1 MTRRAADAWLDGM
14 PPHIPARAGTLPPV
28 CLLPGDPGRV
38 DLAAQVLADYRVLGS
53 RREFK
58 IATGSFAGRGMAVCS
73 TGIGGPST
81 EIAIVE
87 LSRLGVST
95 FIRVGGMGATRASIP
110 PGSLTVVTQVARGG
124 GAARFYAP
132 DAAEIPADQEV
143 TDALREAAIRRGAPA
158 HEIRVLSC
166 DSYYLGE
173 GRPVAGLEELAAS
186 RAADID
192 AMGVAAMDME
202 CETVFAVARALRRRY
217 GAILTAH
224 GNRVT
229 DEWLED
235 YEPAQLLML
244 QVACAAGAALAVPT
258 SPEASSLS
266 ADAPAPAQAVLPPGD
281 QSGALSSGE
290 AATGQRPGVQ
300 AEPAVRKP

>member
-1 MTRRAADAWLDGM
+1 MFPHDGNLISARVARPVTRRAADAWLDGM
-14 PPHIPARAGTLPPV
+14 PPHIPARAGTLPSV

-53 RREFK
+53 RREFR
-58 IATGSFAGRGMAVCS
+58 ISTGSFAGRDIAICS

-81 EIAIVE
+81 EIAVVE

-110 PGSLTVVTQVARGG
+110 PGSLAVVTQVARGG

-132 DAAEIPADQEV
+132 DTAEIAADHEV
-143 TDALREAAIRRGAPA
+143 TDALREAATRCGAPA
-158 HEIRVLSC
+158 RDIRVLSC

-186 RAADID
+186 RAANIAALGID
-192 AMGVAAMDME
+192 AMDME

-229 DEWLED
+229 DEWLAD

-244 QVACAAGAALAVPT
+244 QVACTAGAALATPAM
-258 SPEASSLS
+258 PNEANH
-266 ADAPAPAQAVLPPGD
+266 
-281 QSGALSSGE
+281 
-290 AATGQRPGVQ
+290 
-300 AEPAVRKP
+300 